1 MQTKNNKTMGKTK
14 KQGATMD
21 PQQVTEWFHKL
32 MEGAKKGLNEF
43 TEVAKETTFEVRI
56 MSDGK
61 GIGFEADV
69 NIVPDY
75 ERDEVYEVEE
85 LQEVDADK
93 VEAEFKE
100 RVKKALTEANGNIQ
114 KAAGTARAMPAG
126 TPPAAGAR

>member
-1 MQTKNNKTMGKTK
+1 MGKTK

-21 PQQVTEWFHKL
+21 PKQVTEWFHKL

-61 GIGFEADV
+61 GIGFEADL

-75 ERDEVYEVEE
+75 EHDEEPLDIEE

-93 VEAEFKE
+93 VEEEFKE
-100 RVKKALTEANGNIQ
+100 RVKKALTEANGNLQ
-114 KAAGTARAMPAG
+114 KAADMLGISKHHLKSQLAHWNL
-126 TPPAAGAR
+126 